1 MATWKRVVFSVVLD
15 ICHTRPV
22 ICSPYR
28 AQGSVNLN
36 PGNKGMDIFAQLR
49 KETILAGQENE
60 LPDFLAEQLLSIADN
75 PHLYPDACEDILKIV
90 DMLPLYDTYGQTGYI
105 GMGVSNLILE
115 MAIRRVELKNISKK
129 TT

>member
-1 MATWKRVVFSVVLD
+1 
-15 ICHTRPV
+15 
-22 ICSPYR
+22 
-28 AQGSVNLN
+28 
-36 PGNKGMDIFAQLR
+36 MDIFTQLR

-115 MAIRRVELKNISKK
+115 AAIRCVELKNISKK